1 MDLNKLSDNQGARK
15 DRTRIGRGLG
25 SGKGKTGGRGYKGAK
40 SRSGVSIKGFE
51 GGQMPLHRRL
61 PKRGFTN
68 LFAKEHSIL
77 NVGRLQAAMDAGKVD
92 ASKEINLEVL
102 VEAGVVRA
110 AKDGL
115 RLLGKGE
122 LKAKIAII
130 VAHASPSALAAVEKA
145 GGKVEIA
152 KTENKSSAE

>member
-1 MDLNKLSDNQGARK
+1 MDLNKLSDNSGARK
-15 DRTRIGRGLG
+15 ERTRIGRGLG

-68 LFAKEHSIL
+68 IFAKDYSIL
-77 NVGRLQAAMDAGKVD
+77 NLGRLQKAIDAGKVD
-92 ASKEINLEVL
+92 AKAEINQQVL
-102 VEAGVVRA
+102 VDAGVVRA
-110 AKDGL
+110 SKDGL

-122 LKAKIAII
+122 LTAKVNLV
-130 VAHASPSALAAVEKA
+130 VAHASAAATAAVEKA
-145 GGKVEIA
+145 GGKVQVTN
-152 KTENKSSAE
+152 TEAE

>member
-1 MDLNKLSDNQGARK
+1 MDLNKLSDNSGARK
-15 DRTRIGRGLG
+15 ERTRIGRGLG

-68 LFAKEHSIL
+68 IFAKDYSIVNL
-77 NVGRLQAAMDAGKVD
+77 GRLQKAIDAGKVD
-92 ASKEINLEVL
+92 AKAEINQQIL
-102 VEAGVVRA
+102 VDAGVVRA
-110 AKDGL
+110 SKDGL

-122 LKAKIAII
+122 LTAKVNLV
-130 VAHASPSALAAVEKA
+130 VAHASANATAAVEKA
-145 GGKVEIA
+145 GGKVQVTNVE
-152 KTENKSSAE
+152 AE